1 MNIAQSYQSILDAVE
16 FDDLP
21 STEQEKFIED
31 LNSTI
36 FRGAVVRAIERM
48 DEVTRDMWQRL
59 IASGASEEALRR
71 YLDRNAPTVEQ
82 ALADTVD
89 IVANDILAITSK

>member
-1 MNIAQSYQSILDAVE
+1 MNVTQSYQSILDAVDYDE
-16 FDDLP
+16 LP
-21 STEQEKFIED
+21 PAEQETFISE

-48 DEVTRDMWQRL
+48 DEPTRDGWQRL

-71 YLDRNAPTVEQ
+71 FLDRNAPTVEQ

-89 IVANDILAITSK
+89 MLAGDILAVTSN

>member
-1 MNIAQSYQSILDAVE
+1 MNVTQSYQSILDAVE
-16 FDDLP
+16 FDELP
-21 STEQEKFIED
+21 KAEQDTFIEE

-48 DEVTRDMWQRL
+48 DEPTRDGWQRL

-71 YLDRNAPTVEQ
+71 FLDRNAPTVEA

-89 IVANDILAITSK
+89 IVAGDILAITTK